1 MTRVPKRAR
10 LSRMAMPWKPVV
22 SEPHRRMVAMSAMTT
37 PPSPTKARCSRRPRG
52 GRRSKSMRRKP
63 VTASTAAGP
72 MMRRLMT
79 GTGIIS
85 VMARG
90 SPSWRGQGHR
100 GRRLRLHL
108 GDEGAHARLRLPRER
123 HGIDA
128 DPEDEGEHG
137 DEDDPLAR
145 REIAEAA
152 VLLPRHLAEDHPL
165 VHPQHVHGGE
175 DDAGGGDDGERAA
188 HLEGADEDAE
198 LAHEAVEP
206 GQPDRR
212 EGHHEEESE
221 RARGEAVVDHLDV
234 AALHPLLVQGKEAE
248 DDEAEVTHARMGHEL
263 LDI

>member
-52 GRRSKSMRRKP
+52 GRRSRSMRRKP

-108 GDEGAHARLRLPRER
+108 GDEGAHARLRLSRER

-137 DEDDPLAR
+137 HEDDPLAR
-145 REIAEAA
+145 REIGQAP
-152 VLLPRHLAEDHPL
+152 VLLPRHLAEDHAL
-165 VHPQHVHGGE
+165 IHPQHVDGGE
-175 DDAGGGDDGERAA
+175 DDAVVAMT
-188 HLEGADEDAE
+188 
-198 LAHEAVEP
+198 
-206 GQPDRR
+206 
-212 EGHHEEESE
+212 
-221 RARGEAVVDHLDV
+221 ARGRLTWKAPTRMRNSPTK
-234 AALHPLLVQGKEAE
+234 PLSPGSPM
-248 DDEAEVTHARMGHEL
+248 DENVTTRKSTDSAGTIFHSPPKSTMSRVCRRS
-263 LDI
+263 